1 MNLALVTY
9 RNSNYCASFL
19 VSFLGTRL
27 HHSVVWESGS
37 WKGLVPRLQSNSEW
51 SDTMLKRPTAAD
63 TEEDLLAFQQNF
75 LSSGGRP
82 AASVA
87 AVPRAGEKRKQLQ
100 QGEHLEDKG
109 RDVVQL
115 QAEGTFVRCIIC
127 V

>member
-1 MNLALVTY
+1 M
-9 RNSNYCASFL
+9 
-19 VSFLGTRL
+19 GTRL
-27 HHSVVWESGS
+27 HHSVVLESGS
-37 WKGLVPRLQSNSEW
+37 RKGLVPRLQSNSACEW

-100 QGEHLEDKG
+100 QDEHLEDKG